1 MTYLD
6 LKNHTPID
14 TSPFSNLIQE
24 NEILKKEIRV
34 SRQASDITADL
45 VVKQFEETEKI
56 LQRFQIAN
64 AQRKAVL
71 NSATHISIIAT
82 NKEGIIIVFNTG
94 AENLL
99 GYQADEI
106 IGQERPEIF
115 HLKSELS
122 LIQQELSIKF
132 DRKIEEMDLL
142 FEFGIYNHSELR
154 EWTYV
159 RKDGTRFPVRMSINP
174 LKGSD
179 GMVSG
184 FLCIALDVSD
194 KKRSKKAL
202 QESTRNYRLLIRNLP
217 SIVYRG
223 YLDGSID
230 FFDDKI
236 EKLSGFSKED
246 FLSRKVKL
254 FDLIFEED
262 REYAKQIFIQAL
274 KTDNAY
280 IRDYRLKSKSGD
292 MVWIEERGQI
302 IYGENGEF
310 EYVTGSFLD
319 ITERKRSEK
328 ALHESEEKYRSLFNS
343 GPNPIFVLDQSTY
356 EIRDANPSAE
366 ETYGYSKDELIGRP
380 FTDFGKFDYG
390 DSGSQQIQLDQ
401 ISEACVISHKVR
413 HYKKNKKPIFVR
425 ITACPTRYKERSAVI
440 LAITDITETVEK
452 DAQLIQAS
460 KMTTLGEMS
469 AGIAHELNQPLNAIK
484 MGNEFLKVMIEKG
497 KEIPEKDLRQVAG
510 EVSEQVDRASKIIN
524 RLREFGRKPDP
535 TEEKV
540 NINIPIRGV
549 LGIARQQL
557 KLQNIEIK
565 LELDETLP
573 LILAQSNRLE
583 QVFFNLISNA
593 RDAIIQKETAD
604 DVASD
609 RCIAI
614 RTFRES
620 DKVAVT
626 VSDTGIGIPKESLNK
641 IFEPFYTTKEVGK
654 GMGLGLYIT
663 YGIVKDYQGDIDI
676 QSKEGIGTTIK
687 HTFPIIPE

>member
-1 MTYLD
+1 M
-6 LKNHTPID
+6 PID

-34 SRQASDITADL
+34 SRQASEITADL

-71 NSATHISIIAT
+71 DSATHISIIAT

-99 GYQADEI
+99 GYHAGEI
-106 IGQERPEIF
+106 IGKERPEIF

-122 LIQQELSIKF
+122 LIQQELNIKL
-132 DRKIEEMDLL
+132 DRKIEEMDLF
-142 FEFGIYNHSELR
+142 FEFGICNPSELR

-159 RKDGTRFPVRMSINP
+159 RKDGTRFPVQMSINP

-179 GMVSG
+179 GLVSG

-236 EKLSGFSKED
+236 EKLSGYSKED
-246 FLSRKVKL
+246 FLSRKIRL
-254 FDLIFEED
+254 FDLICEED
-262 REYAKQIFIQAL
+262 RKYAQQIFIQAL
-274 KTDNAY
+274 KTDHSY
-280 IRDYRLKSKSGD
+280 IRDYRLKSKSGNI
-292 MVWIEERGQI
+292 VWIEERGQI
-302 IYGENGEF
+302 IYGENGEV
-310 EYVTGSFLD
+310 EYITGSFLD
-319 ITERKRSEK
+319 ITERKLAEK

-366 ETYGYSKDELIGRP
+366 ETYGYSKEELIGRP
-380 FTDFGKFDYG
+380 FTDFGKFDHG
-390 DSGSQQIQLDQ
+390 DSGSNPLRLDK

-425 ITACPTRYKERSAVI
+425 ITACPTRYKERSAII

-497 KEIPEKDLRQVAG
+497 REVPEKDLRQVAS
-510 EVSEQVDRASKIIN
+510 EVSDQVDRATKIIN
-524 RLREFGRKPDP
+524 RLREFSRKPDP
-535 TEEKV
+535 AEEKV
-540 NINIPIRGV
+540 NINNPLRGV
-549 LGIARQQL
+549 LGIVVQQL
-557 KLQNIEIK
+557 KLQNIEITLG
-565 LELDETLP
+565 LEENLP
-573 LILAQSNRLE
+573 PILAQSNRLE

-593 RDAIIQKETAD
+593 RDAIIQKETAGY
-604 DVASD
+604 VAFD
-609 RCIAI
+609 RTIAI
-614 RTFRES
+614 RTFQES

-626 VSDTGIGIPKESLNK
+626 VSDTGIGIPKENLDK
-641 IFEPFYTTKEVGK
+641 VFEPFYTTKEVGQ
-654 GMGLGLYIT
+654 GMGLGLYII
-663 YGIVKDYQGDIDI
+663 YGIVKDYHGDIDI

-687 HTFPIIPE
+687 HTFPAISE

>member
-1 MTYLD
+1 MAYLNLID
-6 LKNHTPID
+6 QPPFD
-14 TSPFSNLIQE
+14 TSPFSNLIHE
-24 NEILKKEIRV
+24 NEILKREIRV
-34 SRQASDITADL
+34 SRQASEITAEL

-82 NKEGIIIVFNTG
+82 NSEGIVIVFNTG

-106 IGQERPEIF
+106 IGKQRPDIF
-115 HLKSELS
+115 HLKSELF
-122 LIQQELSIKF
+122 LIKQELSIRL
-132 DRKIEEMDLL
+132 DRSIRESDLL
-142 FEFGIYNHSELR
+142 FEFGIHHSAELR

-159 RKDGTRFPVRMSINP
+159 RKDGTRFPVRMSVNP
-174 LKGSD
+174 LKGPD

-184 FLCIALDVSD
+184 FLCIAMDVSD

-217 SIVYRG
+217 NIVYRG

-236 EKLSGFSKED
+236 EKLSGFTKED
-246 FLSRKVKL
+246 FLSRKMKL
-254 FDLIFEED
+254 FDVILEED

-274 KTDNAY
+274 KTDNSY
-280 IRDYRLKSKSGD
+280 IRDYRLKSKSGKT
-292 MVWIEERGQI
+292 VWIEERGQI
-302 IYGENGEF
+302 IYGENGEV
-310 EYVTGSFLD
+310 EYITGSFLD
-319 ITERKRSEK
+319 ITERKLAEQ

-366 ETYGYSKDELIGRP
+366 ETYGYSKEELIGRP
-380 FTDFGKFDYG
+380 FTDFGEFDY
-390 DSGSQQIQLDQ
+390 DESGISNLQLGQIT
-401 ISEACVISHKVR
+401 EACVITHKVR
-413 HYKKNKKPIFVR
+413 HYKKDKKPIFVR
-425 ITACPTRYKERSAVI
+425 ITACPTRYKERSAII
-440 LAITDITETVEK
+440 LAVTDITEMVEK

-484 MGNEFLKVMIEKG
+484 MGNEFLKIMLERG
-497 KEIPEKDLRQVAG
+497 KQIPEEDLRQVAS
-510 EVSEQVDRASKIIN
+510 EVSEQVDRASQIIN

-535 TEEKV
+535 TKERV
-540 NINIPIRGV
+540 DINTPIRGV
-549 LGIARQQL
+549 LGIVSKQL

-565 LELDETLP
+565 LELDESLLP
-573 LILAQSNRLE
+573 IFAQRNRLE

-593 RDAIIQKETAD
+593 RDAIVQKESA
-604 DVASD
+604 AYAAFD
-609 RCIAI
+609 RVITI
-614 RTFRES
+614 RTFQES
-620 DKVAVT
+620 DRVAVA
-626 VSDTGIGIPKESLNK
+626 VADTGIGIPKDSLNK

-676 QSKEGIGTTIK
+676 QSKKGVGTTVK
-687 HTFPIIPE
+687 HTFPIVPE